1 MARELTGRHV
11 LAITLAAF
19 GVVIAVNLVMAY
31 LAVGSF
37 PGVEVRN
44 SYVASQTFDR
54 DRKAQEDLGWRASV
68 EREGADLVIRVVDAA
83 GMPPVL
89 RDLSATIGRPTHRRS
104 DVTPP
109 LTAEGGVHRAALDLE
124 PGNWTI
130 VVTALAP
137 DGTAFRQKLS
147 HHVPERM
154 N

>member
-11 LAITLAAF
+11 LIIMLTAF
-19 GVVIAVNLVMAY
+19 GVIITVNLLMAF

-54 DRKAQEDLGWRASV
+54 ERKAQQILGWTAS
-68 EREGADLVIRVVDAA
+68 ADHDGSDLIIRITDSA
-83 GMPPVL
+83 GRHPVL
-89 RDLSATIGRPTHRRS
+89 RDLSATIGRPTHRRA
-104 DVTPP
+104 DVTPA
-109 LTAEGGVHRAALDLE
+109 LVSEGGVHRAALDLE

-130 VVTALAP
+130 LVTAFAA
-137 DGTAFRQKLS
+137 DGTAFRQKLD
-147 HHVPERM
+147 HYVPGRV